1 MNLTPEQRETI
12 ANELKKFGTD
22 LNLSEEQKGKLH
34 TFLTES
40 YGKLQEYK
48 SQNPNATKEDII
60 KKVAAHRSQLRE
72 RLVNFLTP
80 EQLQKWD
87 SGVARAKEFLGQK
100 LAA

>member
-72 RLVNFLTP
+72 RLTNFLTP

-87 SGVARAKEFLGQK
+87 AGVARAKEFLGQK

>member
-12 ANELKKFGTD
+12 TGELKKFGTE

-48 SQNPNATKEDII
+48 SQNPHATKEDII

-87 SGVARAKEFLGQK
+87 AGVARAKEFLGQK

>member
-12 ANELKKFGTD
+12 SNELKKFGNE
-22 LNLSEEQKGKLH
+22 LGLSEEQKGKLH

-40 YGKLQEYK
+40 YGKLQEFK
-48 SQNPNATKEDII
+48 SQNPQATKEEII
-60 KKVAAHRSQLRE
+60 KKVAAHRAQLRE
-72 RLVNFLTP
+72 RLTNFLTP

-87 SGVARAKEFLGQK
+87 AGVARAKEFLGQK

>member
-1 MNLTPEQRETI
+1 MNLTPEQRETV
-12 ANELKKFGTD
+12 ANELKKFGAD

-48 SQNPNATKEDII
+48 SQNPDASREDVI
-60 KKVAAHRSQLRE
+60 KKVAAHRTQLRE

-87 SGVARAKEFLGQK
+87 AGVSRAKEFLGQK

>member
-1 MNLTPEQRETI
+1 MNLTQEQRDVI
-12 ANELKKFGTD
+12 ANELKKFGAE
-22 LNLSEEQKGKLH
+22 LSLSDEQKGKFH

-48 SQNPNATKEDII
+48 GQNPTATKEDII
-60 KKVAAHRSQLRE
+60 KKVAAHRARLRE

-80 EQLQKWD
+80 EQLKKWD
-87 SGVARAKEFLGQK
+87 AGVGKAKEFLGQK

>member
-1 MNLTPEQRETI
+1 MNLTQEQRELV
-12 ANELKKFGTD
+12 ANELKKFGAE

-34 TFLTES
+34 TFLAES
-40 YGKLQEYK
+40 YGKLQEFK
-48 SQNPNATKEDII
+48 NEHPQATKEDLI
-60 KKVAAHRSQLRE
+60 KKVASHRTALRE

-87 SGVARAKEFLGQK
+87 AGVARAKEFLGHK

>member
-1 MNLTPEQRETI
+1 MNLTPEQRDTI
-12 ANELKKFGTD
+12 ANELKKFGAD

-40 YGKLQEYK
+40 YGRIQEYK
-48 SQNPNATKEDII
+48 AQNPSATREDII
-60 KKVAAHRSQLRE
+60 KRVAAHRTQLRE

-87 SGVARAKEFLGQK
+87 AGVARAKEFLGQK

>member
-1 MNLTPEQRETI
+1 MNLTQEQRDTI
-12 ANELKKFGTD
+12 VNELKKFGGE
-22 LNLSEEQKGKLH
+22 LNLSEEQKGKFH

-48 SQNPNATKEDII
+48 SQNPNASKEDII
-60 KKVAAHRSQLRE
+60 KKVAANRTQLRE

-87 SGVARAKEFLGQK
+87 AGVARAKEFLGHK
-100 LAA
+100 IAA

>member
-12 ANELKKFGTD
+12 TGELKKFGTE

-48 SQNPNATKEDII
+48 SQNPDATKEDII

-87 SGVARAKEFLGQK
+87 AGVARAKEFLGQK

>member
-1 MNLTPEQRETI
+1 MNLTPEQRETV
-12 ANELKKFGTD
+12 ANELKKFGAD

-40 YGKLQEYK
+40 YTKIQEYK
-48 SQNPNATKEDII
+48 AQNPDASREDIV
-60 KKVAAHRSQLRE
+60 KKIAANRTQLRE
-72 RLVNFLTP
+72 RLTNFLTP

-100 LAA
+100 IAA

>member
-1 MNLTPEQRETI
+1 MNLTPEQRETV
-12 ANELKKFGTD
+12 ANELKKFGAD
-22 LNLSEEQKGKLH
+22 LHLSEEQKGKLH

-40 YGKLQEYK
+40 YTRIQEFK
-48 SQNPNATKEDII
+48 AQNPDARREDLI
-60 KKVAAHRSQLRE
+60 KKIAASRSQLRE

-100 LAA
+100 IAA

>member
-1 MNLTPEQRETI
+1 MNLTQEQRDLV
-12 ANELKKFGTD
+12 ANDLKKFGTE
-22 LNLSEEQKGKLH
+22 LNLSEEQKGKFH

-48 SQNPNATKEDII
+48 SQNPTATKEDII
-60 KKVAAHRSQLRE
+60 KKVAAHRTQLRE

-87 SGVARAKEFLGQK
+87 AGVARAKEFLGHK
-100 LAA
+100 IAA

>member
-1 MNLTPEQRETI
+1 MNLTPEQRETV
-12 ANELKKFGTD
+12 ASELKKFGTD

-40 YGKLQEYK
+40 YARIQEYRT
-48 SQNPNATKEDII
+48 QNPSASREEII
-60 KKVAAHRSQLRE
+60 KKVAANRQQLRE

>member
-1 MNLTPEQRETI
+1 MNLTPEQRETVS
-12 ANELKKFGTD
+12 NELKKFGAE

-40 YGKLQEYK
+40 YTKIQEFRT
-48 SQNPNATKEDII
+48 QNPSAKREEIVQKI
-60 KKVAAHRSQLRE
+60 AANRAHLRE
-72 RLVNFLTP
+72 RLENFLTP

-87 SGVARAKEFLGQK
+87 SHVARAKEFLGQK

>member
-12 ANELKKFGTD
+12 TGELKKFGAD

-40 YGKLQEYK
+40 YGKIQEYK
-48 SQNPNATKEDII
+48 TQNPNASREDII
-60 KKVAAHRSQLRE
+60 KKVAANRTQLRE

-87 SGVARAKEFLGQK
+87 AGVARAKEFLGQK